1 MQIIQPF
8 DDQVVLLLGEQ
19 LLHSVLDAKNS
30 THHVGIA
37 ALLAV
42 VHLFR
47 PPWKLGLPKLMLVA
61 QQPQHVAQPH
71 LHMLEL
77 QLHAVQKP
85 QFAPAI

>member
-1 MQIIQPF
+1 MQLIQPF
-8 DDQVVLLLGEQ
+8 DDQVVLSLDEQ

-30 THHVGIA
+30 AHHVGIA

-47 PPWKLGLPKLMLVA
+47 PPWKLGLPKLVLVA
-61 QQPQHVAQPH
+61 QQPQHVAQQH
-71 LHMLEL
+71 LHVLEL

-85 QFAPAI
+85 QFTTAI